1 MSLNSAQILSS
12 PQPAQRAVATA
23 NDDQTRPEEME
34 CWKICRDRFK
44 YVILLSIFIQYLL
57 LMIYSILL
65 NYSFLHPYTWA
76 KEMFVVLCSPMM
88 LATVVHGYFNLK
100 PLIDEKV
107 YQPTRF
113 SKFVK
118 SFGHESS
125 IFFLNFFIG
134 LFTSL
139 LFVRYLNDDFKS
151 LTLRTE
157 EKKFLNERFAFL
169 IFNGAFIRC
178 YLYFK
183 RRDFEQSISFPLIHQ
198 SKFLQV
204 RRQIIT
210 VIKSSF
216 VKSLLPTIHF
226 VGFYII
232 FGGSFSFMLRPV
244 FGLQAQES
252 SMIERFTFI
261 LNMRLLIYSWIFS
274 SLIWSNMELM
284 GNIINIF
291 ASQPKQ
297 FPIEG
302 SGQLTLTEALSIT
315 KFQITQQLAAQDLNT
330 LSESPNNIRRKQ
342 FYALS
347 NPGGHP
353 HNWKHLIQKSL
364 EIINK
369 FTDELKQTVELQ
381 KPTVNNNINQ
391 SFYNFYESK
400 RLAREYNEFSG
411 IRSLA
416 TASLKYEP
424 ASIEK
429 QSDVITAAKK
439 RLLANRF
446 IFYCFGEDDGAKL
459 NFLLSKNTQPIIWI
473 VQGITALI
481 ARSLDEDSYGVVQ
494 HDIKQVLK
502 SIIKLKNLL
511 DKVGAV
517 NAPSVTRDKNF
528 LSMKAAV
535 RRSLYRVS
543 VEFSRYF
550 DDLLL
555 DPEDI
560 RSLHSFVTFREL

>member
-1 MSLNSAQILSS
+1 MSNPLPLVA
-12 PQPAQRAVATA
+12 PPAERTK
-23 NDDQTRPEEME
+23 PEEKE
-34 CWKICRDRFK
+34 CWNICRDRFK
-44 YVILLSIFIQYLL
+44 YVILLSVFIQYLL
-57 LMIYSILL
+57 LLVSSIML
-65 NYSFLHPYTWA
+65 NISFLHPYTWA
-76 KEMFVVLCSPMM
+76 KEMLVVLCSPMM
-88 LATVVHGYFNLK
+88 LTTVVHGYFKLK

-113 SKFVK
+113 SKFIK

-139 LFVRYLNDDFKS
+139 LFVRYLNDDFKT
-151 LTLRTE
+151 LTMKSD

-169 IFNGAFIRC
+169 ILNGAFIRC

-204 RRQIIT
+204 RRQIVT

-216 VKSLLPTIHF
+216 VKSFLPTIHF
-226 VGFYII
+226 LAFHIF
-232 FGGSFSFMLRPV
+232 FGGSFSFMLRKV

-252 SMIERFTFI
+252 SIIESFSLI
-261 LNMRLLIYSWIFS
+261 LDMRLLIYSWILS

-284 GNIINIF
+284 RNVTNIF
-291 ASQPKQ
+291 AAQPKQ

-302 SGQLTLTEALSIT
+302 SGQLTLVEALSKK
-315 KFQITQQLAAQDLNT
+315 KFQVTQQLAAQDLNT
-330 LSESPNNIRRKQ
+330 LSESPNNVRRKQ

-353 HNWKHLIQKSL
+353 HNWKLLVQKSL

-369 FTDELKQTVELQ
+369 FTDELKKTVESQ
-381 KPTVNNNINQ
+381 KPTLNNNINQ
-391 SFYNFYESK
+391 SIFNFYESK
-400 RLAREYNEFSG
+400 RMAREYNEYSG

-416 TASLKYEP
+416 TSSLKYEP
-424 ASIEK
+424 APIEK
-429 QSDVITAAKK
+429 ESDIITAAKK
-439 RLLANRF
+439 RLLTNRF
-446 IFYCFGEDDGAKL
+446 IFYFFGEADGAKL
-459 NFLLSKNTQPIIWI
+459 NFLLSENTQTLVWI

-511 DKVGAV
+511 DKVGSV
-517 NAPSVTRDKNF
+517 NAIARNKNF
-528 LSMKAAV
+528 ISLKAAV